1 MQAAKRVC
9 NAVPTHDL
17 NIWIKAL
24 WALAWAWQS
33 FVGPQVGATG
43 LGGLWALEWAWL
55 TEPKN
60 CFNCETS
67 CFKIS
72 RICSLNPNIVAFKIS
87 EITALI
93 RTDRRTDGQTDMASE
108 PDQEYTY

>member
-33 FVGPQVGATG
+33 FVGPQVGASFG
-43 LGGLWALEWAWL
+43 RFVGVRVGV
-55 TEPKN
+55 P
-60 CFNCETS
+60 
-67 CFKIS
+67 
-72 RICSLNPNIVAFKIS
+72 
-87 EITALI
+87 
-93 RTDRRTDGQTDMASE
+93 
-108 PDQEYTY
+108 

>member
-55 TEPKN
+55 TEPTN

>member
-43 LGGLWALEWAWL
+43 LGGLWALEWDYLA
-55 TEPKN
+55 
-60 CFNCETS
+60 
-67 CFKIS
+67 
-72 RICSLNPNIVAFKIS
+72 
-87 EITALI
+87 
-93 RTDRRTDGQTDMASE
+93 
-108 PDQEYTY
+108 